1 MQSLSHAEVEG
12 ILTPMDDRL
21 PQGTIQ
27 VDSARYGALLQV
39 VEAIASHA
47 DLQGLVQDLARL
59 LPLLV
64 PVNFVGLSLYDAQR
78 DMMRLHV
85 LRANV
90 PADII
95 GGQESH
101 PSDTPAGLGW
111 QTRQPVI
118 LSGLA
123 EEHRWPKLIALM
135 REDAVQ
141 SCCLVPLTSA
151 VRQLGALAVSSLKK
165 DAYRGSDLARMQQI
179 GRQVAVAVEN
189 VLNREAAA
197 AARQDV
203 ARHRD
208 RFSLLLLIT
217 NTLVSTL
224 DLRAVFM
231 AVSPCLL
238 QIVP

>member
-101 PSDTPAGLGW
+101 PSDTPAGLVW
-111 QTRQPVI
+111 QTQQPVF
-118 LSGLA
+118 L
-123 EEHRWPKLIALM
+123 
-135 REDAVQ
+135 
-141 SCCLVPLTSA
+141 
-151 VRQLGALAVSSLKK
+151 
-165 DAYRGSDLARMQQI
+165 SDLAKNI
-179 GRQVAVAVEN
+179 GGRSSS
-189 VLNREAAA
+189 R
-197 AARQDV
+197 
-203 ARHRD
+203 
-208 RFSLLLLIT
+208 
-217 NTLVSTL
+217 
-224 DLRAVFM
+224 
-231 AVSPCLL
+231 
-238 QIVP
+238 

>member
-64 PVNFVGLSLYDAQR
+64 PVDFVGLSLYDAQR

-101 PSDTPAGLGW
+101 PADTPAGLVW
-111 QTRQPVI
+111 QTQQPVI
-118 LSGLA
+118 LSDLA

-151 VRQLGALAVSSLKK
+151 VRQLGALAFSSLEK
-165 DAYRGSDLARMQQI
+165 DAYRVSDLELMQQI

-197 AARQDV
+197 AARQDKKK
-203 ARHRD
+203 
-208 RFSLLLLIT
+208 I
-217 NTLVSTL
+217 
-224 DLRAVFM
+224 
-231 AVSPCLL
+231 
-238 QIVP
+238 

>member
-1 MQSLSHAEVEG
+1 MEG

-95 GGQESH
+95 GGQES
-101 PSDTPAGLGW
+101 
-111 QTRQPVI
+111 
-118 LSGLA
+118 
-123 EEHRWPKLIALM
+123 
-135 REDAVQ
+135 
-141 SCCLVPLTSA
+141 
-151 VRQLGALAVSSLKK
+151 
-165 DAYRGSDLARMQQI
+165 
-179 GRQVAVAVEN
+179 
-189 VLNREAAA
+189 
-197 AARQDV
+197 
-203 ARHRD
+203 
-208 RFSLLLLIT
+208 
-217 NTLVSTL
+217 
-224 DLRAVFM
+224 
-231 AVSPCLL
+231 
-238 QIVP
+238 